1 MALDKVVVKRWV
13 INHQHDVLIE
23 RYQNIKNGDEVR
35 AFFGKYMYPPF
46 EERREYEERN
56 EFFRKL
62 AAAYNQGRLRRI
74 FGAATALFA
83 PLISMSEKMKE
94 LPKYLKIVVE
104 LYDLTNELDERLI
117 SALSK
122 IAKDEKDLTP
132 ENYRT
137 ALKKTSTY
145 EERAEQIDSMINL
158 GGYATEIVRKGRLLN
173 FLVES
178 CPRLPLFAENKYVR
192 SINETITMIKT
203 AYRAFK
209 HSREDLGYFQR
220 FCEEREYEYLDYLM
234 GN

>member
-23 RYQNIKNGDEVR
+23 KYQNIKNGDEIR

-46 EERREYEERN
+46 EERREYEERS

-62 AAAYNQGRLRRI
+62 IAVYNQGRLRKI
-74 FGAATALFA
+74 LGATTVLFA
-83 PLISMSEKMKE
+83 PLISMSEKMKD

-117 SALSK
+117 SAFSK
-122 IAKDEKDLTP
+122 MAKDEKALTP
-132 ENYRT
+132 ENYRI
-137 ALKKTSTY
+137 ALKKSSTY
-145 EERAEQIDSMINL
+145 EERAKQIESMIDL
-158 GGYATEIVRKGRLLN
+158 GGYATEIVRKGRLLD

-178 CPRLPLFAENKYVR
+178 CPRLPLFTENKYVK
-192 SINETITMIKT
+192 SINETIMMIKT

-209 HSREDLGYFQR
+209 HSKEDLDYFQNL
-220 FCEEREYEYLDYLM
+220 CEEREYEYLDYLM
-234 GN
+234 ED